1 MSALRP
7 ALVHAR
13 HPVAIVGLT
22 DDALDVVTACCA
34 ARGLGHPD
42 ASTIDDLAARISDGV
57 VAGAWIDAEPATAAA
72 LAPAARA
79 AALATRPL
87 LVLARIPRGR
97 AIETAASLAYL
108 RAHGAAVFTDPDAWI
123 EALCLV
129 AAHGAP
135 AGPRTSVVAP
145 DGGYLAVASRTL
157 GPDDGRRPSWASRA
171 DELAPT
177 DVVLVARASWAE
189 AAAAPPSTA
198 LRIPL
203 VERAELLGAAPAG
216 ALVGLRAALAATTT
230 VGRAAE
236 RARAGLGPAG
246 RSARAELEVDEDRL
260 ARQLAKL
267 ATGDVRLGDHESKT
281 LLSAY
286 GVAITRQ
293 AVATSTS
300 AALRIAAKAG
310 FPVDV
315 KPWGPDVVSE
325 RDGCP
330 IERDLTTAADVRRAF
345 AAVLTRAGQPVDR
358 GAVIV
363 RASPAPGREVSARIA
378 QLPHLGWTVIVETP
392 GQPPEAAPA
401 PLRVADAAALA
412 AVVIATRAGDD
423 EPDRVGLA
431 NLLRRASHLTVDHA
445 GQITRLDLGRIV
457 VGPKGAETLVV
468 DAEITLAPR

>member
-1 MSALRP
+1 MSVRP
-7 ALVHAR
+7 ALVRAL
-13 HPVAIVGLT
+13 HPVVVVGLG
-22 DDALDVVTACCA
+22 DDALDVVGACVA
-34 ARGLGHPD
+34 ARGLGHPQAATTD
-42 ASTIDDLAARISDGV
+42 ELAGRVADGV
-57 VAGAWIDAEPATAAA
+57 VAGAWIDAEPAAAAA

-79 AALATRPL
+79 AAQASRPL
-87 LVLARIPRGR
+87 LVLARTPRAR
-97 AIETAASLAYL
+97 AIETAASLAFL

-123 EALCLV
+123 EALCLL

-135 AGPRTSVVAP
+135 AGPRTAIVAP
-145 DGGYLAVASRTL
+145 DGGYLAAAARTL
-157 GPDDGRRPSWASRA
+157 GPDDGRRPSWASRT
-171 DELAPT
+171 DELAPS
-177 DVVLVARASWAE
+177 DVVLIARASWAD
-189 AAAAPPSTA
+189 AAAAPPTAA

-203 VERAELLGAAPAG
+203 VERAELIGAAPSG

-230 VGRAAE
+230 VGRAVE
-236 RARAGLGPAG
+236 RARAGLGAAG

-260 ARQLAKL
+260 ARQLTKL
-267 ATGDVRLGDHESKT
+267 AAGDQRLGDHETKT

-310 FPVDV
+310 YPVDV
-315 KPWGPDVVSE
+315 KPWGPDVASE
-325 RDGCP
+325 RGGCP
-330 IERDLTTAADVRRAF
+330 IERDLATAADVRRAF
-345 AAVLTRAGQPVDR
+345 AAVLTRAGQPVDS

-363 RASPAPGREVSARIA
+363 RASPAPGREILARIA
-378 QLPHLGWTVIVETP
+378 QLPHLGWTVVVEAP

-412 AVVIATRAGDD
+412 AVVVATRAGDD

-445 GQITRLDLGRIV
+445 DAIARLELGRIV
-457 VGPKGAETLVV
+457 VGAKGGDTLVV
-468 DAEITLAPR
+468 DAEIELR